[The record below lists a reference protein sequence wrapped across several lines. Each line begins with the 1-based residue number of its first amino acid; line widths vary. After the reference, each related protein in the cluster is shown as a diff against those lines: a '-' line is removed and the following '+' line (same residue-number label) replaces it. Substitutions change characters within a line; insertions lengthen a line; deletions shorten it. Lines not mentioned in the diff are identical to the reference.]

1 MSTSDSDEKTGIM
14 NRRQFVR
21 NAGLAGMGLA
31 SLGALAAC
39 GGGDDTT
46 AGSAPAETG
55 TDGGTGSAAA
65 EAAIGN
71 WEDYQGTLKVVGLG
85 VDLIDPI
92 KAAFEASHPGITLE
106 FTVKSTPEV
115 TQLVLTQPEN
125 YDIASIYF
133 QQIDT
138 VWDSGNLWPIPISE
152 YVKYGEVSPL
162 LTKGGLAEGNN
173 PGQGDAPYRKLYV
186 DESGAVVE
194 GQETDRVT
202 MILGNHNSDSF
213 GYNYDELGE
222 QDSWAILVDPELKG
236 RVAIID
242 DAQIGLIDLAMAAEA
257 AGQVT
262 FVDKGNMTK
271 EEIDELMSY
280 LIELKKQGQFRG
292 FWATFDESVN
302 FMSSGEVVVESMWSP
317 AVSLLQAQDFPVRY
331 AAPKEGYRGWG
342 GGNAIFVHNGEDPN
356 KLAACLEYCNW
367 WNTPEPAGIMAL
379 QGYYN
384 AVISASAEGL
394 GAGSPQDAFWLQGEP
409 ASEVL
414 NDPFGNPSIEVG
426 DVRDGG
432 GYEDRNSNFNT
443 WNSHMDEADYVNQ
456 KWQEFKSA

>member
-1 MSTSDSDEKTGIM
+1 MSKSDSDENMRM

-31 SLGALAAC
+31 SIGALAAC
-39 GGGDDTT
+39 GGGSDDTT
-46 AGSAPAETG
+46 TAAPADTG
-55 TDGGTGSAAA
+55 TDTGAATTA
-65 EAAIGN
+65 ADAAIGN
-71 WEDYQGTLKVVGLG
+71 WQDYQGTLKVVGLG

-92 KAAFEASHPGITLE
+92 KEAFEKSHPGITLE

-115 TQLVLTQPEN
+115 TQLVLTQPAN
-125 YDIASIYF
+125 YDVASIYF

-138 VWDSGNLWPIPISE
+138 IWDSGNLWPIPTSE
-152 YVKYGEVSPL
+152 ITRYGEISPL
-162 LTKGGLAEGNN
+162 LTTGVLAEGNN
-173 PGQGDAPYRKLYV
+173 PGQGDAPFRKFFV
-186 DESGAVVE
+186 DDSGKVVE
-194 GQETDRVT
+194 GEQNQVT
-202 MILGNHNSDSF
+202 MVLGNHNSDSF
-213 GYNYDELGE
+213 GYNFDELGE
-222 QDSWAILVDPELKG
+222 QDSWAILVDPQLKG

-271 EEIDELMSY
+271 EEIDELMTY

-317 AVSLLQAQDFPVRY
+317 AVSLLQAQGFPVRY

-342 GGNAIFVHNGEDPN
+342 GGNSIFTHVGDDKA

-384 AVISASAEGL
+384 AVINASAEGL
-394 GAGSPQDAFWLQGEP
+394 GVGSPEDAYWLQGEP
-409 ASEVL
+409 ASETL
-414 NDPFGNPSIEVG
+414 NDPFGNPSIEPG
-426 DVRDGG
+426 TVRDGG
-432 GYEDRNSNFNT
+432 SYQDRNSNFNT